1 MSRNVKLL
9 TELMQMTA
17 ERKKKHFNLF
27 LSLKLHVCAITSGNK
42 VYGVKSC
49 LSNTDQ
55 IIKNPTGTQTVI
67 ANNMSYPQHKA
78 L

>member
-1 MSRNVKLL
+1 
-9 TELMQMTA
+9 MQMTA
-17 ERKKKHFNLF
+17 ERKKNILTFSYH
-27 LSLKLHVCAITSGNK
+27 LHVCAITSGNK

-55 IIKNPTGTQTVI
+55 IIKNPPGTQTVI
-67 ANNMSYPQHKA
+67 ANSMSYPQHKA